1 MYITIELKKLLTN
14 KLLAVIIPAAVIFNG
29 CGKEEDRTE
38 FVAKVNDTYLTSD
51 ELNSIIESD
60 NAGNFY
66 TGEVIRNWINRE
78 LLYQEA
84 LRQGIIDNNE
94 FKKLIEMS
102 QKELAAAMLLNKV
115 VEKEK
120 FSAELKEAQ
129 EYYEKAK
136 DEFKLT
142 SDAFLVNI
150 INFSD
155 EDKAVRFRTTVLESD
170 WNKALNV
177 YKSEQALMDE
187 ETSKLFYDYEI
198 HPVALLRLVNELQ
211 QQEISIV
218 VSSKPGTFT
227 VVQLIDKY
235 LKGSIPPFELVK
247 DRVSRRL
254 IAIKREAFI
263 NNYLKE
269 LYAKSD
275 IEIKKQE

>member
-1 MYITIELKKLLTN
+1 MKKLLTN
-14 KLLAVIIPAAVIFNG
+14 KLIAVIIPAAVFFTG
-29 CGKEEDRTE
+29 CGKDEDRTE
-38 FVAKVNDTYLTSD
+38 FVAKVNNTYLTSD

-60 NAGNFY
+60 KAGNFY

-94 FKKLIEMS
+94 FKKLIEIS

-120 FSAELKEAQ
+120 FSAELKEVQ
-129 EYYEKAK
+129 EYFDTAK

-142 SDAFLVNI
+142 SDAFLVSI

-155 EDKAVRFRTTVLESD
+155 EDKAIRFRTTVLESD

-177 YKSEQALMDE
+177 HKTEQALMNE
-187 ETSKLFYDYEI
+187 ETGKLFYDYEI
-198 HPVALLRLVNELQ
+198 HPAALLRLLNQLQ
-211 QQEISIV
+211 QQEVSIV

-235 LKGSIPPFELVK
+235 IKGSIPPFEIVK
-247 DRVSRRL
+247 DQVTRRL
-254 IAIKREAFI
+254 LAVKKEAFI